1 MTIKDILKINL
12 DEEINTVVDLDNNP
26 TDAALKEGLDSFVL
40 TQSLGKHLQDFLEEY
55 NGGTMQSGVWLSGF
69 YGSGKSYFAQII
81 GLLLQNKT
89 IFGTPMRD
97 RFGVKIDGLPNE
109 NLLKHEIGSLDRI
122 NNIVVSFDAS
132 KHNNVNGLPYM
143 IFGSFLRNL
152 GMTDSWHGII
162 EFDIFIE
169 GKREQF
175 LDAVKQ
181 NTGKDW
187 SEIIKSNTEM
197 VRAFKPALLSMG
209 YTEEEFSELK
219 SMAMTVKNEY
229 DAARLKQDLSRFLDL
244 NPDTRI
250 VFFIDEVSEAITQKK
265 IRLDDLEGVA
275 EALAALGRKVW
286 TIAIAQQRLDDV
298 IKAENIALNSL
309 TKVRDRFRTK
319 IAIEADEVDTIIRH
333 RLLAKTDESRTVL
346 GDYFASANGAIA
358 DVTNI
363 GVPSLRKTTDV
374 ETYIA
379 YYPFYMHQFKLLQYF
394 LFGSSEL
401 TQTRVGNRGMII
413 SAFDVLKKEVKDV
426 TSEHYHVNATQ
437 LCNQADDRVEE
448 SLSLR
453 YRQAEDTLH
462 GAGLDLI
469 QGKKLLQTIHF
480 LVKSEVTHTTI
491 DNITKS
497 YINHPEDFHETRQQ
511 IKKALDIL
519 QRQQIV
525 IVTGEQY
532 RITNEAEQRILDD
545 MRRFDVQTWEKAQ
558 DINNILKNRDFIKGA
573 GMLSLPGMNVR
584 FKVANADGEVFQ
596 NGNENNLSVVV
607 CDLLSCPGKDDE
619 TLVNQVRR
627 DTADSKGVLTLI
639 PTVQYRDQISELITD
654 LRRLKYIEEKTNLSD
669 EEKLIVHR
677 LCSERDTK
685 VARLHELVEASYL
698 SGVAVYCY
706 NKLILTPETFK
717 TVVAQQ
723 QEKMFENIFT
733 KRLSA
738 ELSDSLASG
747 VFTRQAGQ
755 LHNYFGT
762 STDFKFFDTAGTFI
776 GNNLLVVSEILGA
789 ASAFTS
795 GKDLENKLTCAPTGF
810 SLGTIMTTLAALFRG
825 DKVIVKFAGEEYT
838 SCRQPGAT
846 DAFKNARNFVR
857 ASFKAIS
864 QGLSY
869 NEKREIVDILKEEC
883 NYKKHTRQDISYQL
897 NDFEIVDAIRSLS
910 KALIQRVNNEI
921 EATDYEPMFPMA
933 KAAKQVL
940 QQYQATVTEANYLR
954 TAKSFLMETN
964 TDEFIKAVE
973 RITGDLRFISEKMR
987 EVRRMENYLEE
998 VKDQFEKTR
1007 GNYDAV
1013 KEKIEDFNMRCDADV
1028 VHHYADLKKDV
1039 QDVRDIYNQSFKTIA
1054 QKVSAF
1060 YTSLLEKLEGLK
1072 SKLSQYPRQW
1082 NASVWFEMERLI
1094 VRFSQYTNIST
1105 TFDPYSVKSLRSR
1118 LDLRDVVNASEN
1130 IPTLEN
1136 KIYVLD
1142 AQVHDTDPNPPLPP
1156 EPQPKPGDEGTP
1168 TPPTPPTTPQPKT
1181 HKLKSQLPQGDVPVA
1196 VYKQW
1201 LTRQLALLSSFGD
1214 NDKINLTD

>member
-333 RLLAKTDESRTVL
+333 RLLAKTDESKTIL
-346 GDYFASANGAIA
+346 GDYFATMNGAIT

-363 GVPSLRKTTDV
+363 GVPSLRKTDNV
-374 ETYIA
+374 NTYID
-379 YYPFYMHQFKLLQYF
+379 YYPFFMHQFKLLQYF

-448 SLSLR
+448 SLMNR
-453 YRQAEDTLH
+453 YRQAEDTLREQ
-462 GAGLDLI
+462 GLDRI
-469 QGKKLLQTIHF
+469 EGKKLLQTIHF
-480 LVKSEVTHTTI
+480 LTKSEVTHTTI

-497 YINHPEDFHETRQQ
+497 YINHPEDFHEMRQEV
-511 IKKALDIL
+511 KKALDIL
-519 QRQQIV
+519 QRSQIV

-545 MRRFDVQTWEKAQ
+545 MRRFDVQTWEMAQ
-558 DINNILKNRDFIKGA
+558 DINKVLKLRDFVKTA
-573 GMLSLPGMNVR
+573 SLLNVGGMNIK
-584 FKVANADGEVFQ
+584 FKVATIDGEVFL
-596 NGNENNLSVVV
+596 NNDENNLTVVLA
-607 CDLLSCPGKDDE
+607 DLLSTPGCDDE
-619 TLVNQVRR
+619 EYVKGIRQE
-627 DTADSKGVLTLI
+627 TADTKGRITLI
-639 PTVQYRDQISELITD
+639 PTIRHRNQIRELITEIRRLRYIDDKTNLTDDEKLIVKRLCSELDGKEDLLKELITD
-654 LRRLKYIEEKTNLSD
+654 
-669 EEKLIVHR
+669 
-677 LCSERDTK
+677 
-685 VARLHELVEASYL
+685 SYL
-698 SGVAVYCY
+698 NGVALYCY

-717 TVVAQQ
+717 SVLAQQ

-738 ELSDSLASG
+738 ELSDSLAPG

-755 LHNYFGT
+755 LYNYFGT
-762 STDFKFFDTAGTFI
+762 SPDFKFFDTAGAFI
-776 GNNLLVVSEILGA
+776 GTNLLVVTEILSA
-789 ASAFTS
+789 ATAFIS
-795 GKDLENKLTCAPTGF
+795 GKDLENKLTAAPTGF

-838 SCRQPGAT
+838 SCRKDGAT
-846 DAFKNARNFVR
+846 DAFKNARNFSK
-857 ASFKAIS
+857 ASFKAVA
-864 QGLSY
+864 QGLTY
-869 NEKREIVDILKEEC
+869 KERQEIVDILKDEC
-883 NYKKHTRQDISYQL
+883 NYKKHTGNDINYKL

-910 KALIQRVNNEI
+910 KAMIQRVNNEI
-921 EATDYEPMFPMA
+921 EGTDYELMFPISR
-933 KAAKQVL
+933 AAKKVL
-940 QQYQATVTEANYLR
+940 QQYQAAVTEANYLR
-954 TAKSFLMETN
+954 TAKSFLIEAN

-973 RITGDLRFISEKMR
+973 RIAGDIKFISDKMR
-987 EVRRMENYLEE
+987 EIKQMEAYLLE
-998 VKDQFEKTR
+998 VQDQFDKTQ
-1007 GNYDAV
+1007 GNHDAI
-1013 KEKIEDFNMRCDADV
+1013 KAKIDDFNMRRDADV
-1028 VHHYADLKKDV
+1028 VHHYSDLKKDV
-1039 QDVRDIYNQSFKTIA
+1039 QDVRDIYNQTFKGIA
-1054 QKVSAF
+1054 QRTGNAYSGIIDKIEAVKA
-1060 YTSLLEKLEGLK
+1060 
-1072 SKLSQYPRQW
+1072 KLSRYPRQW
-1082 NASVWFEMERLI
+1082 NSNIWTDIERLEI
-1094 VRFSQYTNIST
+1094 RCKQYINISCN
-1105 TFDPYSVKSLRSR
+1105 FDLYSVKSLRSR

-1130 IPTLEN
+1130 VPTIEN

-1142 AQVHDTDPNPPLPP
+1142 AQIRDSDPNPR
-1156 EPQPKPGDEGTP
+1156 PQPDPNPSPNPDP
-1168 TPPTPPTTPQPKT
+1168 QPHPQPQPQPKT
-1181 HKLKSQLPQGDVPVA
+1181 HKLKSKLPQGDITISD
-1196 VYKQW
+1196 YRRW
-1201 LTRQLALLSSFGD
+1201 LSQQLALLNSLNP
-1214 NDKINLTD
+1214 NDKINLVD